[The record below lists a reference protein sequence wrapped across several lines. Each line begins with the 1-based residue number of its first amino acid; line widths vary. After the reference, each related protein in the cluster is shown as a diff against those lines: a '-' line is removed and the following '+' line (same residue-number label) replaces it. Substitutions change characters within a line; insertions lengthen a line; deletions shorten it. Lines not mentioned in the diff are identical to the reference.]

1 MIKFQCHTRHFD
13 HPAVIAQRFVKLLFA
28 GDLFGDIKLPADLAV
43 RIKQC
48 YLMPTR
54 RRVNGKRQPSRSR
67 TDHRQIFFL
76 HGRKDWHF
84 GFMAGARIHQARGDF
99 ANEDLIETGLVAA
112 NTSVDLIGSSRLR
125 F

>member
-1 MIKFQCHTRHFD
+1 MIEFQRHPRHFD

-28 GDLFGDIKLPADLAV
+28 GDLFGDIKLPADLTV
-43 RIKQC
+43 GIKQR

-84 GFMAGARIHQARGDF
+84 GFVAGARIHQARGDF
-99 ANEDLIETGLVAA
+99 ANEDLIEAGLIAA
-112 NTSVDLIGSSRLR
+112 NAGVDLIGSPRLR